1 MWFRRDFL
9 TSLLSAVAAAATA
22 RAARA
27 LDDAVVVL
35 DWSDLAPSLGGTEME
50 RLRALG
56 VVEHGQL
63 DTPFDQELG
72 GQITHAYDGKR
83 VRIPGF
89 LLPLDFSGTGVTDFL
104 LVPYVGACIHVPP
117 PPPNQL
123 ILVTTDAPYE
133 SDGLFEPVSVT
144 GTMTSMAATTQFAE
158 VGYAIAAETVEPYE
172 F

>member
-1 MWFRRDFL
+1 MLFRRDFL
-9 TSLLSAVAAAATA
+9 TSLLAGAATVAARPSGA
-22 RAARA
+22 R
-27 LDDAVVVL
+27 DIAVVEL
-35 DWSDLAPSLGGTEME
+35 DWRDLAPASGGTEMD

-56 VVEHGQL
+56 VVQHGEL
-63 DTPFDQELG
+63 DTPFDQDLG

-144 GTMTSMAATTQFAE
+144 GTMTSMAATTEFAE
-158 VGYAIAAETVEPYE
+158 VGYAIAAEAVEPYE

>member
-1 MWFRRDFL
+1 MMRRHFL
-9 TSLLSAVAAAATA
+9 AGLAGAGASFPLGMPA
-22 RAARA
+22 RASG
-27 LDDAVVVL
+27 DVIDI
-35 DWSDLAPSLGGTEME
+35 DWPDLAPEGDGSTME

-63 DTPFDQELG
+63 NTPFDQDLG
-72 GQITHAYDGKR
+72 GRVTHDYDGKR

-89 LLPLDFSGTGVTDFL
+89 LVPLDFSGAGVTDFL

-123 ILVTTDAPYE
+123 ILVALEEPYE
-133 SDGLFEPVSVT
+133 SSGLFEAVYVT
-144 GTMTSMAATTQFAE
+144 GTMGTMAATTELAE
-158 VGYAIAAETVEPYE
+158 VGYSITEGAITPYE